1 MSGYRNMS
9 RNVQR
14 CGVMHLVGPQ
24 REGER
29 VEAGVGH
36 DPIYSRCRNRP
47 ATPLEIIVATS

>member
-1 MSGYRNMS
+1 MS